1 MKDFNKLFEEYMMMD
16 KKTLAQILAMKDIRD
31 SEKQE
36 QTISPTPWYPEPYT
50 PYVPYP
56 YQPIQPYYDGGFT
69 ITCMV

>member
-16 KKTLAQILAMKDIRD
+16 KKTLAQLLAMRDIRD
-31 SEKQE
+31 SENKQ
-36 QTISPTPWYPEPYT
+36 QTINPAPWCPDPYT

-56 YQPIQPYYDGGFT
+56 YQPIQPYYGDSVT